1 MWSCSASMSEK
12 TVLITGASRGIG
24 AETARLFAQ
33 RGWTVGIHC
42 RRSRDRAETLLEE
55 LRAAG
60 AQGAVYQADA
70 ASREEVREMVRQFIE
85 DFGTPEA
92 LVCSAGIAR
101 QELFSDI
108 TPESW
113 REILGVDL
121 DGVFHCCQA
130 VLPGMLQKK
139 RGRIITLSSMWG
151 QVGASCEVAYSAA
164 KAGVIGLTKALAK
177 EVAPSGITVNC
188 VAPGVVDTDMVRP
201 LGEETLAALAEET
214 PLGRLGTAEDVAGC
228 VSFLCSP
235 GGAFLTGQVIA
246 PNGGLVI

>member
-1 MWSCSASMSEK
+1 MAK
-12 TVLITGASRGIG
+12 HVLITGASQGIG
-24 AETARLFAQ
+24 AAAARVFA
-33 RGWTVGIHC
+33 REGWKVAVNYHSSWEEAQALVRELCGLGG
-42 RRSRDRAETLLEE
+42 RA
-55 LRAAG
+55 
-60 AQGAVYQADA
+60 VPIQADVSDPGQA
-70 ASREEVREMVRQFIE
+70 
-85 DFGTPEA
+85 EA
-92 LVCSAGIAR
+92 LVREAEAALGPLDAVVCNAGVALP
-101 QELFSDI
+101 QQLLTDTTGEQ
-108 TPESW
+108 W
-113 REILGVDL
+113 RSLMAVDL
-121 DGVFHCCQA
+121 DGVFYCCQA
-130 VLPGMLQKK
+130 ALPPMLHRKE
-139 RGRIITLSSMWG
+139 GRIVTLSSMWG
-151 QVGASCEVAYSAA
+151 QVGASCEVAFSAA

>member
-1 MWSCSASMSEK
+1 MSEHAEK

-33 RGWTVGIHC
+33 RGWTVGIHYH
-42 RRSRDRAETLLEE
+42 RARDRAEALLEA
-55 LRAAG
+55 LQKAG
-60 AQGAVYQADA
+60 ARGAVYQADM
-70 ASREEVREMVRQFIE
+70 ASREEIWAMVRQFTA
-85 DFGTPEA
+85 DFGAPEV

-113 REILGVDL
+113 REIMCVDL

-130 VLPGMLQKK
+130 VLPGMLHRK

-177 EVAPSGITVNC
+177 ELGPSGITVNC
-188 VAPGVVDTDMVRP
+188 VAPGVIDTEMNAKLTREDKD
-201 LGEETLAALAEET
+201 ALAEET
-214 PLGRLGTAEDVAGC
+214 PLERLGTPRDAAE
-228 VSFLCSP
+228 SIYFLASE
-235 GGAFLTGQVIA
+235 GGAFFTGQVLA
-246 PNGGLVI
+246 PNGGFVI